1 MFIDYAKIRLR
12 AGNGGAGIV
21 AFHREKY
28 IDKGGPSGGNGG
40 RGGNIIF
47 STNAQTWN
55 ENLVFLDKKSSMKKL
70 QLENNKNYSLKST
83 FKNGYVLI
91 TPYFKKDLVETL
103 NINYNFNDIDQNR
116 KLIKNE
122 AYERKSMKD
131 QMEKKV
137 RRENIIAKASGF
149 TVKAGGF

>member
-1 MFIDYAKIRLR
+1 MKQSIYLFFLLILFYHSLVNASEKISLMSL
-12 AGNGGAGIV
+12 N
-21 AFHREKY
+21 
-28 IDKGGPSGGNGG
+28 DL
-40 RGGNIIF
+40 NIIF

-103 NINYNFNDIDQNR
+103 NINYNFNEIDQNTID
-116 KLIKNE
+116 LIFKHFESLDLNFCNSLKTYKN
-122 AYERKSMKD
+122 D
-131 QMEKKV
+131 
-137 RRENIIAKASGF
+137 IIIDIKYC
-149 TVKAGGF
+149 

>member
-1 MFIDYAKIRLR
+1 MKQSVYLFLLFFLLSYNAVNASEKISLMSL
-12 AGNGGAGIV
+12 N
-21 AFHREKY
+21 
-28 IDKGGPSGGNGG
+28 DL
-40 RGGNIIF
+40 NIIF

-103 NINYNFNDIDQNR
+103 NIYYNFNDIDQNTID
-116 KLIKNE
+116 LIFKHFESLDLNFCNSLKTYKN
-122 AYERKSMKD
+122 D
-131 QMEKKV
+131 
-137 RRENIIAKASGF
+137 IIIDIKYC
-149 TVKAGGF
+149 

>member
-1 MFIDYAKIRLR
+1 MKQSVYLFFLFFLLSYNVVNASEKISLMSV
-12 AGNGGAGIV
+12 N
-21 AFHREKY
+21 
-28 IDKGGPSGGNGG
+28 DL
-40 RGGNIIF
+40 NIIF

-103 NINYNFNDIDQNR
+103 NINYNFNEIDQNTID
-116 KLIKNE
+116 LIFKHFESLDLNFCNSLKTYKN
-122 AYERKSMKD
+122 D
-131 QMEKKV
+131 
-137 RRENIIAKASGF
+137 IIIDIKYC
-149 TVKAGGF
+149 